1 MLKQLTAN
9 FAKTQKALQC
19 TLTFS
24 IENANLMLSP
34 SWASTKLI
42 NLVLNNTHFAYADF
56 GLITFHRQ
64 ADGYIPSLEWWS
76 YIFTRVEKN
85 NARTINIC
93 DACRGSSNGL
103 SRAATSRR
111 T

>member
-1 MLKQLTAN
+1 MSIYHAQAVSCKFCLNLKAFQEG
-9 FAKTQKALQC
+9 

-42 NLVLNNTHFAYADF
+42 NLVLSNTHFAYADF
-56 GLITFHRQ
+56 GLITFHHQ

-76 YIFTRVEKN
+76 YIFTRVEE
-85 NARTINIC
+85 
-93 DACRGSSNGL
+93 
-103 SRAATSRR
+103 
-111 T
+111 